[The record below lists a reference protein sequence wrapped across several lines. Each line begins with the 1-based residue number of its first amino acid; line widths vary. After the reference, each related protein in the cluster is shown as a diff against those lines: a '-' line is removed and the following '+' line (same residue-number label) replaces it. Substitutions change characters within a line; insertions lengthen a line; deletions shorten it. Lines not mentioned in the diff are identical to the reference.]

1 MFLNCTSCPVT
12 EASQRLQVLRTSKPH
27 QKRKRGYETK
37 YSFPQDRD
45 RPLSK
50 QPRTSSSNCTAEKK
64 LHQEAA
70 SDTCASSTDPLQYW
84 IWNGRWRKEYF
95 EQDSQVREDSKK
107 GKSPEQRNWLQA
119 HCLKEPFRP
128 MHEHLQHLLA
138 RNKRGKNS
146 EYSLPK
152 TSDQLPREFKS
163 AQYRTVDY
171 EIGPEE
177 RGSYTCKFKDGC
189 KQEHLERLLYS
200 NQTVPRDSLF
210 GDDVFDKTCEKI
222 RNRNEAMVIRDI
234 SSLIVPSAQT

>member
-1 MFLNCTSCPVT
+1 
-12 EASQRLQVLRTSKPH
+12 
-27 QKRKRGYETK
+27 
-37 YSFPQDRD
+37 
-45 RPLSK
+45 
-50 QPRTSSSNCTAEKK
+50 
-64 LHQEAA
+64 
-70 SDTCASSTDPLQYW
+70 
-84 IWNGRWRKEYF
+84 
-95 EQDSQVREDSKK
+95 
-107 GKSPEQRNWLQA
+107 
-119 HCLKEPFRP
+119 